1 MKNKSVIFTLIG
13 AALSSMV
20 ASTYGAEISMT
31 GAHTLG
37 LTGSVGPIGINGAGQ
52 QTFTVGSGND
62 SVTGT
67 VRYSNTSDASQQCF
81 ELTLTNFVFSASGN
95 TNKTITINVVQD
107 FVVSGNASTIP
118 ATASHQMNGFVTFAQ
133 AGQLA
138 TGYADSTHESVALP
152 RVAFNPGSVLS
163 SGPATPIINRGN
175 GVSTGVAIS
184 GTYRMVATYVFTLNA
199 AGSVVSVHFPDSIV
213 DNACLVLV
221 PLEHVA
227 AGAMATLGL
236 AFWQS
241 RRLRK
246 RGTASM

>member
-1 MKNKSVIFTLIG
+1 MKKHGVIFSLVAV
-13 AALSSMV
+13 AASSMI
-20 ASTYGAEISMT
+20 ASAYGAQISMT

-37 LTGSVGPIGINGAGQ
+37 TNGSAGPIGINSAGQ

-67 VRYSNTSDASQQCF
+67 VRYSNTADSAQQCF
-81 ELTLTNFVFSASGN
+81 ELTLTNFVFTASGN

-118 ATASHQMNGFVTFAQ
+118 ATASHQMNGFVSFAQ

-138 TGYADSTHESVALP
+138 TGYVESTHESVALP
-152 RVAFNPGSVLS
+152 RVEFNPNAVLS
-163 SGPATPIINRGN
+163 SGAGEPIISRGTGTSTN
-175 GVSTGVAIS
+175 VSIS

-199 AGSVVSVHFPDSIV
+199 AGSVVSVRFPDSIV

-221 PLEHVA
+221 PVQHVA
-227 AGAMATLGL
+227 TGAIATLGL
-236 AFWQS
+236 AFTQA
-241 RRLRK
+241 RRMRRK
-246 RGTASM
+246 C

>member
-1 MKNKSVIFTLIG
+1 MKMKNVILG
-13 AALSSMV
+13 LVAVASSSMV
-20 ASTYGAEISMT
+20 ASTLAAQISMT

-37 LTGSVGPIGINGAGQ
+37 QNGSVGPVAINGAGQ

-67 VRYSNTSDASQQCF
+67 VRYSNTSDGVQQCF
-81 ELTLTNFVFSASGN
+81 ELTLTNFVFSASGS

-138 TGYADSTHESVALP
+138 TGYTDSTHESTALP
-152 RVAFNPGSVLS
+152 RVAFNPNSVLS
-163 SGPATPIINRGN
+163 SGAGQPVINRGD
-175 GVSTGVAIS
+175 GVSTDVAIS

-227 AGAMATLGL
+227 MGAGGALGL

-241 RRLRK
+241 RRMRK
-246 RGTASM
+246 RGLMSV